1 MPDTDLVEGCGPL
14 AGRTLAVVRGG
25 AWGTRV
31 AEQIRERGGEPVIIE
46 LLRIAPPRDSQA
58 LEEAVADWNGGHFD
72 WLVIT
77 SANGAD
83 AFADAGGRHR
93 DGSRIAA
100 VGPATAG
107 ALERRG
113 LQPDLVPDTRY
124 SGSGIAATILDAVP
138 RTASFL
144 LPVSEIASETVER
157 ELRAAGHRVQ
167 RVDAY
172 RTVDVAPD
180 AATMQRVTAM
190 QRATRGSIDAILVT
204 SGSAARAITRHLTS
218 LLPDP
223 TASPGQRAPL
233 DRPSLQRSPQ
243 AHAPRTR
250 SSQVHAPML
259 AAIGEP
265 TASALQAAGWRA
277 DVIAETHTIPGL
289 LDAVTDALADACT
302 AGRVDAEPPRPP
314 VDSPATDSLDCAE
327 GAPS

>member
-1 MPDTDLVEGCGPL
+1 MPDSDLTEGRGPL

-25 AWGTRV
+25 AWGARV

-46 LLRIAPPRDSQA
+46 LLRIAPPRDSRP
-58 LEEAVADWNGGHFD
+58 LEDAVAHWNGGHFD

-100 VGPATAG
+100 VGPATAA

-124 SGSGIAATILDAVP
+124 SGSGIVAAILDAVP
-138 RTASFL
+138 RAASFL

-157 ELRAAGHRVQ
+157 ELRESGHRVQ

-172 RTVDVAPD
+172 RTIDVAPD
-180 AATMQRVTAM
+180 AATMRRVTTM
-190 QRATRGSIDAILVT
+190 QRATSGGIDAILVT

-223 TASPGQRAPL
+223 TAS
-233 DRPSLQRSPQ
+233 S
-243 AHAPRTR
+243 
-250 SSQVHAPML
+250 APML

-265 TASALQAAGWRA
+265 TASALQAAGWQA
-277 DVIAETHTIPGL
+277 DVIAETHTISGL
-289 LDAVTDALADACT
+289 LDAVADAST
-302 AGRVDAEPPRPP
+302 AERVDSEPSWPPTEPPQ
-314 VDSPATDSLDCAE
+314 TDSLDCAE